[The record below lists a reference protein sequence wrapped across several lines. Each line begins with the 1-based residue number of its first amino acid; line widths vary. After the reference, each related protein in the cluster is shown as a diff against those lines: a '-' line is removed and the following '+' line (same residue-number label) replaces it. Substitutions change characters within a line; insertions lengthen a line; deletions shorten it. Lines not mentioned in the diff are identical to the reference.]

1 MKKEKIKIGITGL
14 IGSGKSVVSK
24 VFETFK
30 IPVYNADFYA
40 KELINTNPEIINE
53 FKRNFGKNIY
63 LENKINKILLS
74 DMIFKSEKNR
84 ILVNSIVHPKVED
97 HFHEWCDTQESS
109 ICAIEAALIYE
120 AGFDKFLDV
129 VIAVESPEDIIIE
142 RICKRDGISEEKA
155 KLRVNSQQ
163 HNVELSSK
171 SNYKIINDNNKS
183 IILQTKDILN
193 KIM

>member
-1 MKKEKIKIGITGL
+1 MKNKKIKIGITGI

-24 VFETFK
+24 VFETYK

-40 KELINTNPEIINE
+40 KELINTNPEIINDL
-53 FKRNFGKNIY
+53 KQNFGKNIY
-63 LENKINKILLS
+63 LGGKINKLLLS
-74 DMIFKSEKNR
+74 DIIFKNEKNR
-84 ILVNSIVHPKVED
+84 ILVNSIVHPKVKD
-97 HFHEWCDTQESS
+97 HFQEWCDTQVSS

-142 RICKRDGISEEKA
+142 RICIRDGISEEKA

-163 HNVELSSK
+163 QNAELSSN
-171 SNYKIINDNNKS
+171 SNFKIINDNNKS
-183 IILQTKDILN
+183 IILQTKEIL
-193 KIM
+193 KKYM

>member
-1 MKKEKIKIGITGL
+1 MKKEKIKIGITGV

-40 KELINTNPEIINE
+40 KELINTNPEIIND
-53 FKRNFGKNIY
+53 FKRRFGKSIY
-63 LENKINKILLS
+63 LGGKINKLLLS
-74 DMIFKSEKNR
+74 DIIFKNEKNR
-84 ILVNSIVHPKVED
+84 ILVNSIVHPKVEN
-97 HFHEWCDTQESS
+97 HFQEWCDTQEGS

-142 RICKRDGISEEKA
+142 RICERDGISEEKA

-163 HNVELSSK
+163 QNMELSSK

-183 IILQTKDILN
+183 IILQTKEILK